1 MVPHSKSNNIKKLV
15 YSFFIILLIL
25 LFLSWLYIF
34 NIYEVEISVNRVS
47 SLNYVLHIHPKNSF
61 GFNAPF
67 RTVEY
72 KYEVHSGAD
81 NIENIEDRGK
91 GEIVVSLKSDSIK
104 VKLTIKTNK
113 TQNLTLV
120 EIPKHKM
127 E

>member
-1 MVPHSKSNNIKKLV
+1 MVPHLKRNNTKKLV

-34 NIYEVEISVNRVS
+34 NIYEVGIRVNRIS
-47 SLNYVLHIHPKNSF
+47 SLNYVLQIQPKNSF
-61 GFNAPF
+61 GFNAPL
-67 RTVEY
+67 RNVEY
-72 KYEVHSGAD
+72 QYEVLSGTD

-91 GEIVVSLKSDSIK
+91 GEIVVNLKSDSIK
-104 VKLTIKTNK
+104 VKLAIKTNK

>member
-1 MVPHSKSNNIKKLV
+1 VVPHLKRNNTKKLV

-34 NIYEVEISVNRVS
+34 NIYEVGISVNRIS
-47 SLNYVLHIHPKNSF
+47 SLNYVLHIQPKNSF

-67 RTVEY
+67 RTLEY
-72 KYEVHSGAD
+72 KYEVRSGAD
-81 NIENIEDRGK
+81 NIENIKDCGK
-91 GEIVVSLKSDSIK
+91 GEIIVELKSDSIK
-104 VKLTIKTNK
+104 VKLDVKTNK

>member
-1 MVPHSKSNNIKKLV
+1 MVPHLKRNNTKKLV
-15 YSFFIILLIL
+15 YSFFIILLVL

-34 NIYEVEISVNRVS
+34 NIYEVGISVNRIS
-47 SLNYVLHIHPKNSF
+47 SLNYVVYVQPKNSF
-61 GFNAPF
+61 GFNAPL
-67 RTVEY
+67 RIVEY
-72 KYEVHSGAD
+72 QYDVLSGAD

-91 GEIVVSLKSDSIK
+91 GEIVVNLKSDSIK
-104 VKLTIKTNK
+104 VKLAVKTNK